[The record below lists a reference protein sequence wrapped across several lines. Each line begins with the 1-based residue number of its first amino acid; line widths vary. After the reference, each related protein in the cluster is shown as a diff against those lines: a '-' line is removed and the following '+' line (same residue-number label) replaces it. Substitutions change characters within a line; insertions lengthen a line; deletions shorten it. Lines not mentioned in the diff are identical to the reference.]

1 MNVFEI
7 VVFVSWVAAL
17 WGIISASRQ
26 QSSAFAAIGRVKWK
40 WVVINIC
47 GLIPY
52 LGIVTGAVYG
62 ILVFRKLPSRSKN
75 VRQQFAPPRSGVD
88 QNPAG
93 YNWQPGTP
101 APQVGFAAVGA
112 ATPAASQ
119 GVPCSACGTSGRVG
133 QAQVCFPCGGKG
145 YV

>member
-1 MNVFEI
+1 MNVYEI
-7 VVFVSWVAAL
+7 LVFVGWVAAL

-26 QSSAFAAIGRVKWK
+26 QSSAFEAIGRVKWK
-40 WVVINIC
+40 WVVINVC

-52 LGIVTGAVYG
+52 LGIVTAVVYA
-62 ILVFRKLPSRSKN
+62 LVVFRNLPNRAKN
-75 VRQQFAPPRSGVD
+75 MRQQFGPPRSKSGVD

-101 APQVGFAAVGA
+101 APV
-112 ATPAASQ
+112 ATVPSPAGSQ